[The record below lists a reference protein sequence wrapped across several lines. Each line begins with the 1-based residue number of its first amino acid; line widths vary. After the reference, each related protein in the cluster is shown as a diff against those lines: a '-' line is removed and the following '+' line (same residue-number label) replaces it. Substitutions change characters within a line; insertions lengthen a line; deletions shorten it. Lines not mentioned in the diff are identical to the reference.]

1 MVSSPQAPL
10 LASLAGCW
18 PLGLRIS
25 PESVRIALVSSVS
38 NRLAPVSNRIAPES
52 SRIAPY
58 RTVSRPDRL
67 VSHRIAPSRIVSHR
81 NRIVSLG
88 SSRTGSSRAGIESS
102 RAVASPKF
110 SFAPVWKFSRFLHSL
125 QAKVPYSF
133 SNLTPVCVGVL
144 LGLCSTPGP
153 PWCSLWPS
161 LIGGYHV
168 AFAVLPA
175 ERNFLT
181 TQSLEDHKLYFC
193 TQVVNMV
200 FTVGEEK
207 CY

>member
-1 MVSSPQAPL
+1 MQVLQA
-10 LASLAGCW
+10 AGLW
-18 PLGLRIS
+18 D
-25 PESVRIALVSSVS
+25 SVS
-38 NRLAPVSNRIAPES
+38 RRNRSVSHSYRPYRTVSHRNRTVSHRNRPVSR
-52 SRIAPY
+52 RIAPY
-58 RTVSRPDRL
+58 RA
-67 VSHRIAPSRIVSHR
+67 RIASSRTGSLRLARIVSHR

-110 SFAPVWKFSRFLHSL
+110 SFAPVWKFSFLHSL
-125 QAKVPYSF
+125 QAKVPYSL

-161 LIGGYHV
+161 LLGGYHV

-181 TQSLEDHKLYFC
+181 TQSLEDHKLLFLHTSC
-193 TQVVNMV
+193 
-200 FTVGEEK
+200 
-207 CY
+207 